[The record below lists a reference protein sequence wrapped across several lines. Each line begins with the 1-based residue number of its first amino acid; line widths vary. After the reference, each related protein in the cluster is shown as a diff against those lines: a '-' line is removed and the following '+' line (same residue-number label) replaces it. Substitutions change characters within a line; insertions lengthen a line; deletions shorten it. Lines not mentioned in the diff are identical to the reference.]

1 MSFADDLAK
10 FTLKVEA
17 RSQAV
22 FLGCVGAVHGSVVE
36 GSAVTGAPGQPV
48 DTGNLIGSWQETYPE
63 ELVGQTATDVE
74 YAPSIEE
81 GQQAPYPHHI
91 SGKTVTPRPIQF
103 KSAVGG
109 AHSVKLTRAGWKPI
123 VASVLREV
131 VP

>member
-22 FLGCVGAVHGSVVE
+22 FLGCVGAVHGSVVD
-36 GSAVTGAPGQPV
+36 GSGVTTAPGQPR
-48 DTGNLIGSWQETYPE
+48 DTGNLAASWQETYPE
-63 ELVGQTATDVE
+63 DLVGQTTTKSE
-74 YAPSIEE
+74 YAPAVEE
-81 GQQAPYPHHI
+81 GQQAPYQHYI
-91 SGKTVTPRPIQF
+91 SGKTVTPRPMQF
-103 KSAVGG
+103 RSAVGG